1 VCTHD
6 FKRYR
11 LAELARRKLAAAER
25 EAMMAGRK
33 AVEVVRMRITAA
45 GGRGWLAGALRCG
58 RCAGTERQRQHRAAK
73 ALLRIAFACGRC

>member
-45 GGRGWLAGALRCG
+45 GRRAVAAG
-58 RCAGTERQRQHRAAK
+58 
-73 ALLRIAFACGRC
+73 

>member
-25 EAMMAGRK
+25 EVMKAGCK
-33 AVEVVRMRITAA
+33 AVEVVR
-45 GGRGWLAGALRCG
+45 L
-58 RCAGTERQRQHRAAK
+58 K
-73 ALLRIAFACGRC
+73 